1 MMRSFGPSQMLLALY
16 FIFFSGLSVRA
27 QKITTEG
34 QPAQLDISRAGEH
47 SIRITLKPLSSK
59 EAYPFSPGISES
71 FINAKLGI
79 SLQSITTPVTKKVGA
94 LIVKVSSNPLTVAV
108 TNSKGQPIQKIVFE
122 ADGKLSFNASK
133 DPILGM
139 GEGGPKPARDEN
151 WRLLPIQFD
160 RRGVLD
166 SMQPRWQ
173 ADAYGSRNP
182 TATLLGTGGWGLFV
196 VTPWVLV
203 DLRDTERGAFIP
215 WKPVGVMNTP
225 QTQRNQGLNQGKGIP
240 PVDKIVPGLY
250 DLFVFDAHEPLA
262 LMKDYSH
269 ITGPAAMPPKWALGY
284 MQSHRTLIDADQ
296 MLGIVDTFRTKKI
309 PLDAVIYLGIGF
321 APVGWNKNQPSFEAN
336 PEVFKKKN
344 ITTFIKE
351 VHEKNSKVIVHMV
364 PWDRDKLPTL
374 HGTIPARPGEKLD
387 VSHI

>member
-1 MMRSFGPSQMLLALY
+1 MRSFGPSQMLLALY

-71 FINAKLGI
+71 FINAKPGI

-108 TNSKGQPIQKIVFE
+108 TNSKGQPIQKMVFE

-309 PLDAVIYLGIGF
+309 PLDAVIYLGTGF